1 MILLLKLVGNLFQGF
16 SGMNRFNQS
25 TWSKVQCEMILA
37 FLSFADY
44 YRPKYFLLENVRTF
58 ISFNQGQTFR
68 LTLASLLEMGYQ
80 VCTVA
85 LIFRM
90 ESLGEFSLSISFALF
105 CE

>member
-1 MILLLKLVGNLFQGF
+1 
-16 SGMNRFNQS
+16 MNRFNQS

-44 YRPKYFLLENVRTF
+44 YRPKFFLLENVRTF

-80 VCTVA
+80 VGAVT
-85 LIFRM
+85 LILIVKYLDLHFQVNFFNVFICSMNR
-90 ESLGEFSLSISFALF
+90 
-105 CE
+105 